1 MSNQVA
7 KVVKSEHVKVSGSVT
22 LGPSLSGG
30 WLGLNPVRRPVPSSS
45 EPAAAGVPQEV
56 RIIESNNE
64 YAIIEVTCSC
74 GAKSHI
80 QCNYADMTKE

>member
-1 MSNQVA
+1 MVNRTV
-7 KVVKSEHVKVSGSVT
+7 KVVKNNQVQVSGSVCLTPTSTAGT
-22 LGPSLSGG
+22 LRLK
-30 WLGLNPVRRPVPSSS
+30 
-45 EPAAAGVPQEV
+45 PATSQTDVQTAQVPQEA

-80 QCNYADMTKE
+80 QCNYAEMTKG